1 MLLERIEKEND
12 IKELNHDPLKNL
24 ISLLNSGDKPVKL
37 LVLNFLPNLRYLL
50 HVNGLTNLPFWNLWD
65 AILGIERTDGMPL
78 GPESLEIP
86 DDVRIVQGPWAMLG
100 YRGNELAATLIGNSQ
115 GFVQTVENIE
125 SGKHF
130 FDIYDD
136 RGFKASTKYMDE
148 DRLVRQDWFDE
159 VGQCVLRYEPDAKV
173 PVRILSNYDN
183 FNHTEYASLDDVY
196 LEFVN
201 KKFANEF
208 DPQADGLIASSGE
221 MIRPLMLKI
230 QRQMPVTYVLDHQGT
245 VDSTDIKK
253 LTPQIRGAA
262 SFVVPNYAIFEQ
274 FQLEVDERSQSHLE
288 LGYPYGADMRLG
300 NSNEERQLIVY
311 WNIGDANDDSN
322 ITNACNE
329 FMDYYLKYENTG
341 LIIATL
347 DEDKARIVSSK
358 ILDKIIGQYDFLT
371 EAEER
376 ENLDKILRNPNNAT
390 EVQNLVNQVRF
401 RLWQEWQI
409 EHPIK
414 NGEMTVTVGEEA
426 PSEKIDWE
434 RFATDIANVLIRVEP
449 QDYQIFDD
457 LSRARILVDMGEPY
471 DARMQFNAISAGSPQ
486 INNVESPFVI
496 DQENGW
502 IVKEGHS
509 LTQGLDF
516 YLKKLGNWNVALV
529 NTAKYMEQLEFRR
542 QSDWWERRIHYE

>member
-1 MLLERIEKEND
+1 MFYIAPAWTND

-24 ISLLNSGDKPVKL
+24 ISLLDSGDKPVKL

-65 AILGIERTDGMPL
+65 AILGIERTDGIPL
-78 GPESLEIP
+78 GPESVEIT

-100 YRGNELAATLIGNSQ
+100 YRGNELAVTLVGNDQ
-115 GFVQTVENIE
+115 GFVQTVENFE
-125 SGKHF
+125 GGKHF

-136 RGFKASTKYMDE
+136 RGFKASTKYMEE
-148 DRLVRQDWFDE
+148 DRIIRQDWFDE
-159 VGQCVLRYEPDAKV
+159 VGQCVLRYEPDSKV

-201 KKFANEF
+201 KKFTNEF
-208 DPQADGLIASSGE
+208 DSQKDGLIASSGE
-221 MIRPLMLKI
+221 KIRPLMLKI
-230 QRQMPVTYVLDHQGT
+230 QKQMPVTYLLDHQGT

-262 SFVVPNYAIFEQ
+262 SFVVPNYALFEQ
-274 FQLEVDERSQSHLE
+274 FQLETDERSQGHLE

-300 NSNEERQLIVY
+300 NSNEERQLIIY
-311 WNIGDANDDSN
+311 WNIGDANDDASISN
-322 ITNACNE
+322 VCDELLN
-329 FMDYYLKYENTG
+329 YYLKYENMG
-341 LIIATL
+341 LIISTL
-347 DEDKARIVSSK
+347 DEGKANLISSA
-358 ILDKIIGQYDFLT
+358 IINKIITQYNFLT
-371 EAEER
+371 EDEDR
-376 ENLDKILRNPNNAT
+376 ELLDKILRNPSNGLD
-390 EVQNLVNQVRF
+390 VQNLVGQVKF
-401 RLWQEWQI
+401 RLWEQWQI
-409 EHPIK
+409 EHPLKDGEIK
-414 NGEMTVTVGEEA
+414 VMDGEDV
-426 PSEKIDWE
+426 PSETVDWE
-434 RFATDIANVLIRVEP
+434 RFTSDIANILIRIEP

-457 LSRARILVDMGEPY
+457 LSRARILVDMGKPY
-471 DARMQFNAISAGSPQ
+471 DARMQFNAISAGIPQ

-516 YLKKLGNWNVALV
+516 YLQKLGNWNVALV

>member
-1 MLLERIEKEND
+1 
-12 IKELNHDPLKNL
+12 
-24 ISLLNSGDKPVKL
+24 
-37 LVLNFLPNLRYLL
+37 
-50 HVNGLTNLPFWNLWD
+50 
-65 AILGIERTDGMPL
+65 
-78 GPESLEIP
+78 
-86 DDVRIVQGPWAMLG
+86 
-100 YRGNELAATLIGNSQ
+100 
-115 GFVQTVENIE
+115 
-125 SGKHF
+125 
-130 FDIYDD
+130 
-136 RGFKASTKYMDE
+136 MDE

-329 FMDYYLKYENTG
+329 LMDYYLKYENTG

-376 ENLDKILRNPNNAT
+376 ETLDKILRNPNNAT

-471 DARMQFNAISAGSPQ
+471 DARMQFNAISAGIPQ